1 MSESL
6 LSAGSIY
13 FYLGK
18 DDFME
23 VRVNHKTKEWIKKQG
38 NTISVTPIFVS
49 LPGKNRKFIV
59 DYECE
64 WQLPQ
69 EMEKYYRVEGDGLTL
84 YVNNH
89 LPVKSSVLDVW
100 VRGCPPFEHVEIK
113 GLKRFSEIK

>member
-49 LPGKNRKFIV
+49 LPGKNRKFIF

-89 LPVKSSVLDVW
+89 LPVKSSVLNVW